1 MEPPDNTT
9 RAPRQS
15 SALPRPMPSSGC
27 TPRSPQPCWDPPRT
41 RPHSWASPSLL
52 QHLPGQSPVWCLG
65 FVLVPLSGTGTGS
78 GAWCRAQ
85 RCQAPPNCPPHPR
98 SPSAHLHGCPLPPA
112 PSRVHPSVLGTP
124 TPGTPRPSRAQLGGS
139 PGALGCSGAVRGCT
153 PWDCGDRSSTAR
165 TGMSV
170 GREHP
175 AHPRTPPHTPGLPAG
190 QRARS
195 CGAPLGARARV
206 PALEGQVP
214 GSAAAGRAAVRGA
227 AVRGEPGL
235 LRGWRHVSIS
245 HGRVNGSPHTSQRR
259 QGQLRTGGVRSDTSA
274 NGPGI
279 PRLLSP
285 ARSGASL
292 GELGPSR
299 WAQGHCQM
307 RPVEQPPTMARHNT
321 TPEVLGGPE
330 MGLETWGSPLYTP
343 ALGSPQSFRGFPA
356 TAPWSLPT
364 DVPQPRVMGWLCPAA
379 QGRTD
384 GHGAPQDPCTWIPA
398 AHTSPG
404 TQRPS
409 PAQPLLLQSLVL
421 MGWVAGGAGWG
432 VPQPLTPHSSAV
444 SGSSQAHPPVPATA
458 SLLPCC
464 TPAHSTAGLEL
475 TAPPDTEPPQARWH
489 GMGQWY
495 GHGWQSCTGWDR
507 HQNPH

>member
-1 MEPPDNTT
+1 M
-9 RAPRQS
+9 QG
-15 SALPRPMPSSGC
+15 SALPSTPKLPPS
-27 TPRSPQPCWDPPRT
+27 P
-41 RPHSWASPSLL
+41 
-52 QHLPGQSPVWCLG
+52 
-65 FVLVPLSGTGTGS
+65 PLSL
-78 GAWCRAQ
+78 
-85 RCQAPPNCPPHPR
+85 
-98 SPSAHLHGCPLPPA
+98 SPSARVSPASSPLKSA
-112 PSRVHPSVLGTP
+112 PQRAGDPNPRHPQTQQG
-124 TPGTPRPSRAQLGGS
+124 
-139 PGALGCSGAVRGCT
+139 
-153 PWDCGDRSSTAR
+153 TAR
-165 TGMSV
+165 WVPRRPRLLWSRPGL
-170 GREHP
+170 HP
-175 AHPRTPPHTPGLPAG
+175 MGLRGQEQHGQNRGVCGKGAPRTPPHTPGLPAG

-195 CGAPLGARARV
+195 CGVPLGARARV

-279 PRLLSP
+279 PRLLPP